1 MQLGGRSA
9 IHHAVSFIQ
18 RNVFVVAAGLMWV
31 CQLPANAA
39 GPPPVDELLSY
50 LHIDKAERAD
60 LLKGKILATNLTEG
74 SQKEL
79 AVGVVMFV
87 PAPVE
92 KLVEFVRSG
101 QWFTSDRDIIAVGEL
116 KEPVTADSFQGE
128 AASQSNLSATEAQAL
143 RSGGSFRQLLLH
155 RFEAYRQR
163 GLAGIEPYDRGGG
176 KVARP
181 GDELQGALQESE
193 LLAQYF
199 PELIRA
205 LQTYPREQP
214 ADARQRYFWI
224 NQKVEGR
231 PTFILTHRMVIV
243 RPEGSFMAERQFYV
257 GHSYNSLFLLA
268 GCLPVEG
275 GSVVFY
281 SNHTSTDQVAGL
293 GSGLRHSIG
302 RGQMRDQITKSFEQI
317 RATVARR

>member
-1 MQLGGRSA
+1 MQL
-9 IHHAVSFIQ
+9 AVSFIQ
-18 RNVFVVAAGLMWV
+18 VNVFVFAAGLMWV
-31 CQLPANAA
+31 CHTPASAA
-39 GPPPVDELLSY
+39 GPPPVDELLNY

-60 LLKGKILATNLTEG
+60 LLKGKILSTNLTEG

-79 AVGVVMFV
+79 AVGVIMFV
-87 PAPVE
+87 PAPME

-101 QWFTSDRDIIAVGEL
+101 QWFTGDRDIIAVGEL
-116 KEPVTADSFQGE
+116 KEPVTADSFPAE
-128 AASQSNLSATEAQAL
+128 PASQSNLSATEAQAL
-143 RSGGSFRQLLLH
+143 RSGESFPEVLLH

-193 LLAQYF
+193 LLAQYS
-199 PELIRA
+199 PVLLRA

-214 ADARQRYFWI
+214 EDARHRYFWI

-231 PTFILTHRMVIV
+231 PTFILTHRMVIA

-293 GSGLRHSIG
+293 ASGLRHSIG
-302 RGQMRDQITKSFEQI
+302 RGQMRDEIIKSFEQI
-317 RATVARR
+317 RTTVTRQ

>member
-1 MQLGGRSA
+1 M
-9 IHHAVSFIQ
+9 HHTMSFIQ
-18 RNVFVVAAGLMWV
+18 RNVFVVAAGLLWV
-31 CQLPANAA
+31 FHIPARAVE
-39 GPPPVDELLSY
+39 PPTVDELLGY
-50 LHIDKAERAD
+50 LHVDKAEHAN
-60 LLKGKILATNLTEG
+60 LLKGKILSTNLAEG

-79 AVGVVMFV
+79 AIGIVMFV

-101 QWFTSDRDIIAVGEL
+101 RWFTSDRDIIAVGEL
-116 KEPVTADSFQGE
+116 KEPVTADSFPGV
-128 AASQSNLSATEAQAL
+128 AAGQSNLSAAEARAL
-143 RSGGSFRQLLLH
+143 RSGESFRQLMLH

-181 GDELQGALQESE
+181 GAELQGALQESE
-193 LLAQYF
+193 LLARYF
-199 PELIRA
+199 PELYQA

-214 ADARQRYFWI
+214 ADIGHRYFWI

-231 PTFILTHRMVIV
+231 PTFILTHRIALE
-243 RPEGSFMAERQFYV
+243 RPEGSFMAEREFYV

-268 GCLPVEG
+268 GCLPVAG

-281 SNHTSTDQVAGL
+281 SNHTFTDQVAGF
-293 GSGLRHSIG
+293 GSGMRHAIG
-302 RGQMRDQITKSFEQI
+302 RNQMRDEIVKNFEQI
-317 RATVARR
+317 RATVTRQ

>member
-1 MQLGGRSA
+1 MD
-9 IHHAVSFIQ
+9 HAVSFIQ
-18 RNVFVVAAGLMWV
+18 RNAFVVAAGLIWA
-31 CQLPANAA
+31 CHLPARAA
-39 GPPPVDELLSY
+39 SPPPVDELLSY

-60 LLKGKILATNLTEG
+60 LLKGKILSTNLMEG

-116 KEPVTADSFQGE
+116 TEPVTADSFPGE
-128 AASQSNLSATEAQAL
+128 AASQSNLSAAEAQAL
-143 RSGGSFRQLLLH
+143 RSGESFPQLLLN

-193 LLAQYF
+193 LLAQYS
-199 PELIRA
+199 PELLRA

-214 ADARQRYFWI
+214 ADARHRYFWI

-293 GSGLRHSIG
+293 ASGMRHSIG
-302 RGQMRDQITKSFEQI
+302 RGQMRDEIMKSFERI
-317 RATVARR
+317 RETVTRQ